1 MMIKILM
8 SNFAVMKTKN
18 IGGYCGIGVFRAK
31 THHNIGTL
39 WRSAYILGA
48 SYIFTIDRKYK
59 KQSSDVLKTWARIP
73 YFHYEDF
80 DEFLRNIPYDCRI
93 IGIELDDRAENLHE
107 FEHPKR
113 AIYLLGAED
122 NGLPEF
128 VLEKCHMII
137 KLPGNSSLNVGVTG
151 SIVLHDR
158 VNKVATVLPPNHQ
171 E

>member
-1 MMIKILM
+1 
-8 SNFAVMKTKN
+8 MKTVN
-18 IGGYCGIGVFRAK
+18 IKGYHAIGIFRGK
-31 THHNIGTL
+31 THHNMGTL

-48 SYIFTIDRKYK
+48 SYIFTVDGKYK
-59 KQSSDVLKTWARIP
+59 KQSSDVLRTWSRIP
-73 YFHYEDF
+73 LFTYKTFEDLL
-80 DEFLRNIPYDCRI
+80 DNIPYDCRLVGVEI
-93 IGIELDDRAENLHE
+93 DDRAEMLHD

-122 NGLPEF
+122 TGLPEF
-128 VLEKCHMII
+128 VKEKCHFLI

-158 VNKVATVLPPNHQ
+158 VSKVTCDLPPNHQ